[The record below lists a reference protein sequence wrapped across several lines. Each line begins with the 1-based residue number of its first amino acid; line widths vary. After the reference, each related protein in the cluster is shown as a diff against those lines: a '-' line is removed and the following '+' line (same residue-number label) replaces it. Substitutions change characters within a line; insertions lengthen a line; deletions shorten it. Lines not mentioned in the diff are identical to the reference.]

1 MTQLVGGPH
10 DGLEV
15 EFHPGALYL
24 DIPEAEGVALVAFSR
39 YDRLGGFVGTR
50 PALGCWCEDECHCGE
65 FWTNDKENP

>member
-39 YDRLGGFVGTR
+39 YDLYGTARSEVYGLKDVRTRLDSTG
-50 PALGCWCEDECHCGE
+50 
-65 FWTNDKENP
+65 